1 MIEKDIEKALQTT
14 CLSALETDGLVIHP
28 ISPLAT
34 NAVEQI
40 EKSTADGFLVVAVQP
55 REYDTPTV
63 PTCKITATV
72 SFLVRAEKTEVDF
85 GAAVSKLVTIFDS
98 WQYCMDPVHKLFSS
112 PSFDLAGFRL
122 GSGDISLD
130 RSARTYTYSHT
141 LEFIGVVK
149 R

>member
-1 MIEKDIEKALQTT
+1 MIEKDIEKALQSS
-14 CLSALETDGLVIHP
+14 CLSALETDGLTIHP
-28 ISPLAT
+28 ISPLAS

-40 EKSTADGFLVVAVQP
+40 EKSTADGFLVVAAQP

-63 PTCKITATV
+63 PTCRIAATV
-72 SFLVRAEKTEVDF
+72 SLLVRAEMMEVDF
-85 GAAVSKLVTIFDS
+85 GSLVEKLIALFDH
-98 WQYCMDPVHKLFSS
+98 WQACLDDVHKLFSS
-112 PSFDLAGFRL
+112 PSFEVAGFRL